1 MSASSTGVPNVLIVE
16 DEMVLRMRAVDIVED
31 AGFRSVE
38 AVNADEAM
46 SILESRSD
54 ISLLFTDI
62 QMPGSMDGLKLAH
75 AVHSRWPDIKIILVS
90 GQVKPSDAERPADSR
105 FFGKPLGDAANDH
118 RIAGDGGRRRAE
130 NRSKAARSA
139 QADEH
144 RHAAAA
150 PIDPPLSAHEAA
162 LSAENDSLRLL
173 LEQAGID
180 AKALLAQAGI
190 DAKERE
196 AADKLQ
202 KLILGELHHR
212 IKNTLATV
220 SAIASQSFR
229 AAPSIEHGQKAME
242 GRLAAL
248 GRAHDLLMQI
258 SWSNASLT
266 HTLSG
271 ATEPYESQGTR
282 RFHFNGPDIRITS
295 GAVIALAMTFNEL
308 CTNTTKFGALS
319 VPTGRVEIAWTIDD
333 DKQRMRLTWTEKG
346 GPPVQPPER
355 RSFGTR
361 MMESL
366 GQQLNGQV
374 QLRYDPTGFVY
385 ALDVPLG
392 SLIAA
397 ADDRDHR
404 HALGRR
410 SVFRLTA
417 FDGSSAVNAAA
428 CCNSRR
434 NSSRRS
440 WIEAMTSPV
449 ACPSPINAASDN
461 CRLASMVSGTASV
474 TPIR

>member
-1 MSASSTGVPNVLIVE
+1 MPTGSTKVPNVLIVE

-31 AGFRSVE
+31 AGFCPVE
-38 AVNADEAM
+38 AVNADEAL

-75 AVHSRWPDIKIILVS
+75 AVHDRWPAIKIILVS
-90 GQVKPSDAERPADSR
+90 GRVKPSDAERPADSR
-105 FFGKPLGDAANDH
+105 FLGKPLGVERMITELQTMVGAGAL
-118 RIAGDGGRRRAE
+118 RIVPDVAILPVGEAG
-130 NRSKAARSA
+130 
-139 QADEH
+139 QTT
-144 RHAAAA
+144 A
-150 PIDPPLSAHEAA
+150 PVEPSPLSAHEAV
-162 LSAENDSLRLL
+162 LSAENDSLRVL

-180 AKALLAQAGI
+180 AKVLLAQAGI

-229 AAPSIEHGQKAME
+229 AATSIEHGQKAME
-242 GRLAAL
+242 GRLVAL

-271 ATEPYESQGTR
+271 ATEPFESQGAR

-333 DKQRMRLTWTEKG
+333 QKQRLRLTWTEKG
-346 GPPVQPPER
+346 GPPVKPPAR

-374 QLRYDPTGFVY
+374 QINYDPSGFIY

-392 SLIAA
+392 SLTAA
-397 ADDRDHR
+397 
-404 HALGRR
+404 G
-410 SVFRLTA
+410 
-417 FDGSSAVNAAA
+417 
-428 CCNSRR
+428 
-434 NSSRRS
+434 
-440 WIEAMTSPV
+440 
-449 ACPSPINAASDN
+449 
-461 CRLASMVSGTASV
+461 
-474 TPIR
+474 